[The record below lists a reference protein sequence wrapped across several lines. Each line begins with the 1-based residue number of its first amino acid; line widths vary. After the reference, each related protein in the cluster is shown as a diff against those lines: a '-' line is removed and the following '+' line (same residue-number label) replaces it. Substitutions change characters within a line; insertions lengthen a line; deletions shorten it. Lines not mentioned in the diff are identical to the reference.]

1 MEIERKWL
9 VSGWP
14 EGLAPEQLSLES
26 ELHMDQ
32 GYVCT
37 SPTVRY
43 RREGED
49 CVLCLKTAGTLSR
62 EELELP
68 LTGEEFQKI
77 EAFVGLPTVPKTHR
91 RYALPGGLTLEV
103 NRVDQGAP
111 TEFWYAE
118 IEFETEEQARAF
130 SPAACG
136 LGEYLQNDVT
146 EDRSYSMAAY
156 WRRTRQGQ

>member
-14 EGLAPEQLSLES
+14 EHLTPQREM
-26 ELHMDQ
+26 HMDQ

-43 RREGED
+43 RREGD
-49 CVLCLKTAGTLSR
+49 QCVLCLKTQGTLSR
-62 EELELP
+62 GELELP
-68 LTGEEFQKI
+68 LTEEEFRKI
-77 EAFVGLPTVPKTHR
+77 EAFVGQPTVPKTHR
-91 RYALPGGLTLEV
+91 RYGLPGGLTLEV

-130 SPAACG
+130 SPASCG
-136 LGEYLQNDVT
+136 LENYLQNDVT
-146 EDRSYSMAAY
+146 EDRSFSMAAY
-156 WRRTRQGQ
+156 WNKTRQGQETI